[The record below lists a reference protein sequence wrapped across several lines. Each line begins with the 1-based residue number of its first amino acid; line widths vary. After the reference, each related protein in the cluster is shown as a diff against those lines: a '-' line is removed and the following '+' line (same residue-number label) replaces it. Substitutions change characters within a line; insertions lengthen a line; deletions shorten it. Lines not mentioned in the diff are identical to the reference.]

1 MVEAAAGKLAEA
13 LAYLEDF
20 IGTDGYA
27 VGQGLTQADGAIAPQ
42 LVLAS
47 EWIPGVFGTPDP
59 LLALPRLAA
68 YWKAIQTDPIIA
80 RILDE
85 TRQGILVQQQTAR
98 DRAAKAV

>member
-1 MVEAAAGKLAEA
+1 MDGIDALTLGPADLAQD
-13 LAYLEDF
+13 L
-20 IGTDGYA
+20 
-27 VGQGLTQADGAIAPQ
+27 
-42 LVLAS
+42 
-47 EWIPGVFGTPDP
+47 GVFGTPDP